1 MIMKKTQLFLIKFFG
16 LQNIDNNRWPW
27 TKMTF
32 YSTHFPSSHQ
42 RRSLESRRRSFLNC
56 PSSQTK
62 YVSNYGIFFFQCS
75 PFISS
80 ANPLTTLIPQHP
92 IAPVLWLNQT
102 NSKWCYFSSISTS
115 TCTGVDDNHF
125 VNMENCFPRGARMPS
140 CCEIRLA
147 SGLPLARK
155 MERKQQ
161 SHYWLLHLLHTNTE
175 RTGCRRGT
183 RIKTSIMSLTV
194 SVDTLMVVGTEL
206 VATENIILDDE
217 VGGSFFYK
225 YCNWSWKT
233 CLKSLMN

>member
-140 CCEIRLA
+140 CCEISHKPVDSPLHEKWKENNSRTIDYCIC
-147 SGLPLARK
+147 STQTQRGLDVDEGHESK
-155 MERKQQ
+155 
-161 SHYWLLHLLHTNTE
+161 HL
-175 RTGCRRGT
+175 
-183 RIKTSIMSLTV
+183 
-194 SVDTLMVVGTEL
+194 
-206 VATENIILDDE
+206 
-217 VGGSFFYK
+217 
-225 YCNWSWKT
+225 
-233 CLKSLMN
+233 